1 VKLRRFHPGA
11 SRLCSARLR
20 GGGTPSDV
28 IVDRLAVYLG
38 ADTARTTVVTFC
50 RAAFAMPPAAVTRSD
65 VPRVLAALR
74 PMLNTLIGDEQ
85 SDEVLAR
92 IADDLR

>member
-11 SRLCSARLR
+11 SRLCSAGLR
-20 GGGTPSDV
+20 GTPSDV

>member
-11 SRLCSARLR
+11 SRLCSAGLR
-20 GGGTPSDV
+20 GETPSDV

-38 ADTARTTVVTFC
+38 GDTARTTVVTFC
-50 RAAFAMPPAAVTRSD
+50 RAALAMPPAAVTRSD